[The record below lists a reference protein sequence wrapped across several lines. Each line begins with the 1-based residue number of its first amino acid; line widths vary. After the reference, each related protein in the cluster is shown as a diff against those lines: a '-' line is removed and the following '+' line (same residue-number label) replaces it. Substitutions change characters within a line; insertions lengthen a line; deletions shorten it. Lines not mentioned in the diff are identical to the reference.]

1 MKNKN
6 YWKLLKNR
14 NWAFLVVC
22 CFTWDLKFV
31 SNILFMIVMRHIVKN
46 KHNRPSVLH
55 LKGHIDSTF
64 NMLYEGLCLLQ
75 QFRAEHEANL
85 FACRLGRKIVKYTEF
100 QNLPGWYLD
109 YVQVRTK
116 ALTVTRLFF
125 GSKRKKNARYTI
137 LSSCKS
143 NWNVNEKA
151 YLMLRCCICANPS
164 RPVHFRKLYYNQNQ
178 LKFLISHFIVV
189 AFIKTFWGTT
199 KKYQSK
205 NLS

>member
-46 KHNRPSVLH
+46 KHNRPPALH

-125 GSKRKKNARYTI
+125 GSKRKKMLAT
-137 LSSCKS
+137 LSLVHA
-143 NWNVNEKA
+143 NLIGM
-151 YLMLRCCICANPS
+151 LM
-164 RPVHFRKLYYNQNQ
+164 RKLT
-178 LKFLISHFIVV
+178 LCCVV
-189 AFIKTFWGTT
+189 VFVRTLPALCILESCIIIKI
-199 KKYQSK
+199 
-205 NLS
+205 NLNF